1 MLDKPHSHINI
12 LKDLSHEGVGLQ
24 NSYWDQNLALT
35 FLYILFIVYLKS
47 ICYPIRKGMEQQ
59 GRCTG
64 VTRLR
69 DSSHMDK
76 VRRINQ
82 KVILYD

>member
-1 MLDKPHSHINI
+1 M
-12 LKDLSHEGVGLQ
+12 GLQ
-24 NSYWDQNLALT
+24 NRYWDQDLALT
-35 FLYILFIVYLKS
+35 FLHILFIVYLKF
-47 ICYPIRKGMEQQ
+47 IFYPIGKGMEQQ

-76 VRRINQ
+76 VKRINQ
-82 KVILYD
+82 QVILYD